1 MASKDALKNVSHM
14 ADYDD
19 EEEDEEEEDDD
30 GEDME
35 LNVGTPGDSSD
46 LHLDTNCSS
55 EHMMGRRNIEN
66 TQNSITSSMDEKKG
80 NDVNPSI
87 SSNECKD
94 ATGNE
99 LRKSGKQ

>member
-1 MASKDALKNVSHM
+1 MSIEIIIDKSDIEDLHNEILEEESFTELNSNA
-14 ADYDD
+14 DD
-19 EEEDEEEEDDD
+19 EEI
-30 GEDME
+30 
-35 LNVGTPGDSSD
+35 LW
-46 LHLDTNCSS
+46 
-55 EHMMGRRNIEN
+55 NIEN
-66 TQNSITSSMDEKKG
+66 TQNSISSSMDEKKS